1 MPDKTIPT
9 ILTDADWQKK
19 KGVFAKMAGET
30 GIGAA
35 MKAVAVEWK
44 KMDWQALDPVDG
56 AWAKSGLKRTPKNYE
71 TLFAQAKAEYTKVA
85 GVRTKVK
92 TLADLAEKVEAKFK
106 ASKTIPSSS
115 REHVGKIAKE
125 ADRFWIELK
134 SIDKEWEAE
143 EKKIVAKYRK
153 DLQNTADMF
162 GKSMTSVFDKA
173 DKFVDLVKR
182 TPVPATFNNGMPK
195 AARDITQLIANVEKM
210 IKEGIDIGKTA
221 PNDELRVLKA
231 WSNDGRKVD
240 TTANTA
246 AVLEEAGK
254 FEDGVKAVKDW
265 WR

>member
-1 MPDKTIPT
+1 MPEKTIPT

-19 KGVFAKMAGET
+19 KGVIAKMAGET

-35 MKAVAVEWK
+35 MKALAVEWK
-44 KMDWQALDPVDG
+44 KVDWQELDPVDG
-56 AWAKSGLKRTPKNYE
+56 AWVKSGLKRNPTNYE
-71 TLFAQAKAEYTKVA
+71 KVFALAKAENTKVA

-92 TLADLAEKVEAKFK
+92 ALADLAEKQEIKFK
-106 ASKTIPSSS
+106 ANKLIPSSS
-115 REHVGKIAKE
+115 RAHVGKIATE

-153 DLQNTADMF
+153 DLQDTADIF
-162 GKSMTSVFDKA
+162 GRSMTAVFDKA
-173 DKFVDLVKR
+173 DKFVEGVQR
-182 TPVPATFNNGMPK
+182 APVPATFNNGMPK

-221 PNDELRVLKA
+221 PKDELRVLKA

-240 TTANTA
+240 TTANAT
-246 AVLEEAGK
+246 AVLAEADE
-254 FEDGVKAVKDW
+254 FEKAVKAVKDW